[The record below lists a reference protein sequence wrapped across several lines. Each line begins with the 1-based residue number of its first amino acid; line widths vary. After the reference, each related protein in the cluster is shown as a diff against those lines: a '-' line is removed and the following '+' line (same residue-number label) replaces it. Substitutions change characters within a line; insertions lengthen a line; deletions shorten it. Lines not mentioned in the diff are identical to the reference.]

1 MEYKKIIL
9 PEKIP
14 FKYPKET
21 NERISKLNPEEK
33 SLILSNQSYIEKNSF
48 KWKIDKE
55 FKFALPK
62 SIFSSQKEKQI
73 IDIPKNFQQK
83 SKDTNYASNISVG
96 KSFNKEILEQIW
108 YEGKFQIESNQVGLP
123 YTWKLSNFTV
133 KGFNNIVLRYFK
145 DMALSFK
152 FFYTIKNRFNIKNYF
167 YKFPNSFISCFYHLY
182 ITIRLIINS
191 LVGIPLFSD
200 NTYELSHKIKK
211 EDLKRFIKSKPELNF
226 KVFLY
231 ENLKK
236 LFELDTLFKNEWE
249 NKILPMKLK
258 EYKSQ
263 KLHKNQIMININ
275 KDEKI
280 FFYKYLSESNKYKEL
295 KKDFPNLDQFLL
307 AQQII
312 NNEKFSLDEEYN
324 KNYDKYITEL
334 NKNTIR
340 VLCSDWK
347 KEKIDKYEEAQKKE
361 KDNKLNKIIINKL
374 EDKKEPY
381 VVYNYNYK
389 SEKDFLNKLNKRQK
403 EEKKPLLS
411 FRAKRLLKRPYE
423 IVTSKDYKNK
433 TYYSLN
439 KVRFYYVSSDFYFWR
454 IWLLLIKIY
463 TTFWNYNY
471 RVFYQM
477 INSMFGIKALF
488 KYELYTDLSIN
499 SNTGIVSESRRTFT
513 FPRSI
518 KNLITWVFDSRDK
531 FEKAP
536 DTGILSKNSSRIF
549 NLFLNY
555 IIRLTIFGILLIIL
569 YPLLIF
575 TNIIICLGLILISP
589 LVAPSW
595 VLLDYIFSIAIFNR
609 YDTIR
614 LFNIISI
621 LLFEFL
627 NSTIFQFLFCCVCL
641 ILQPILSLFFLFYSQ
656 IHFILR
662 YIYDFFFYFILKY
675 LGKVPLTDSCIA
687 WRISG
692 PHLFRERFYD
702 INNKDL
708 INLVIA
714 EVEKMVLN
722 NHVKIIKEKLNEPKN
737 IFNKVQSVY
746 NIIKLNIALNDDI
759 LRSINYYEDLLHKQI
774 KKEDKYPSLSHH
786 IKIKFSEERLDIVK
800 NLVESYLRN
809 YSAKNDL
816 SFELKQYEE
825 KQYEQLTEKIL
836 KNIFGND
843 ILQTLD
849 DVDKIVHLESIF
861 ETNLDEISQRIFENP
876 KFDDRLYVNK
886 KEKKET
892 IIKFPEIAYFK
903 NVFYQNGILN
913 INLNILSE
921 KEIKELIQ

>member
-1 MEYKKIIL
+1 MELKIPF

-21 NERISKLNPEEK
+21 NEQISKLNPEEK
-33 SLILSNQSYIEKNSF
+33 SLISLNKSYIEKNSF
-48 KWKIDKE
+48 KWKIDKD
-55 FKFALPK
+55 FKFVLPK

-73 IDIPKNFQQK
+73 IDIPTNFQQK
-83 SKDTNYASNISVG
+83 SNNTNYASNISVG
-96 KSFNKEILEQIW
+96 KSFNKELLKQIW
-108 YEGKFQIESNQVGLP
+108 YDGKFIIESNQEGLP

-133 KGFNNIVLRYFK
+133 KGLNNIVLRYFK

-152 FFYTIKNRFNIKNYF
+152 LFYSIKNRFKIKNYF
-167 YKFPNSFISCFYHLY
+167 YSFPNSFFSCFYHLY
-182 ITIRLIINS
+182 MTIRLLINS
-191 LVGIPLFSD
+191 LVGIPLFRD
-200 NTYELSHKIKK
+200 NTFELTHKIKI
-211 EDLKRFIKSKPELNF
+211 EDLKRFIQSKPELNF
-226 KVFLY
+226 KLFLN

-236 LFELDTLFKNEWE
+236 IFELDTQFKNEWE

-263 KLHKNQIMININ
+263 KLHKNQILMNID
-275 KDEKI
+275 KDEKNYFI
-280 FFYKYLSESNKYKEL
+280 DYLSKSDKFKNL
-295 KKDFPNLDQFLL
+295 QKDFPYLEEFLQS
-307 AQQII
+307 QQII
-312 NNEKFSLDEEYN
+312 NNEKFSIEEEYS
-324 KNYDKYITEL
+324 KKYDKYINDL
-334 NKNTIR
+334 NKNSIK

-347 KEKIDKYEEAQKKE
+347 NDKIEQYEEDQKKE
-361 KDNKLNKIIINKL
+361 KEIKLNKIITQKI

-381 VVYNYNYK
+381 LVYNYNYK
-389 SEKDFLNKLNKRQK
+389 SEKELPNKLKIRQK
-403 EEKKPLLS
+403 KEKQPLLS
-411 FRAKRLLKRPYE
+411 FRAKRLLRKPYQ
-423 IVTSKDYKNK
+423 IVTSKDYKNR
-433 TYYSLN
+433 TYYSFN
-439 KVRFYYVSSDFYFWR
+439 KVKFYYVTSDFYFWR
-454 IWLLLIKIY
+454 IWLFLIKIF

-471 RVFYQM
+471 RLFYQI
-477 INSMFGIKALF
+477 INSMLGIKALF
-488 KYELYTDLSIN
+488 KYELYTDLFIDPS
-499 SNTGIVSESRRTFT
+499 TGIVSESRRTYT
-513 FPRSI
+513 FPRSVS
-518 KNLITWVFDSRDK
+518 NLITWVFDSRDK
-531 FEKAP
+531 FEKSP

-549 NLFLNY
+549 NLILNY
-555 IIRLTIFGILLIIL
+555 IIRLTIFGLLLIIL
-569 YPLLIF
+569 YPFLIII
-575 TNIIICLGLILISP
+575 NIIICLGLIIISP

-595 VLLDYIFSIAIFNR
+595 VLLDYIFSILIYNR
-609 YDTIR
+609 YDVIQV
-614 LFNIISI
+614 FNIIRI

-627 NSTIFQFLFCCVCL
+627 YSTIYQFVFCCICL
-641 ILQPILSLFFLFYSQ
+641 IFQPILSIFFLFYSQ

-675 LGKVPLTDSCIA
+675 LGKIPLTDSCIA

-702 INNKDL
+702 ISNKDL

-737 IFNKVQSVY
+737 IFYKVQNVY
-746 NIIKLNIALNDDI
+746 NVIGLNISLNNDI
-759 LRSINYYEDLLHKQI
+759 LGSIYFYENLLNKQLEM
-774 KKEDKYPSLSHH
+774 EDKFPTLSYF

-809 YSAKNDL
+809 YTAKNDL
-816 SFELKQYEE
+816 SFELNQYEE

-861 ETNLDEISQRIFENP
+861 ETHLDEISQRIFENP

-886 KEKKET
+886 KEKKEL
-892 IIKFPEIAYFK
+892 IIKFPETAYFK
-903 NVFYQNGILN
+903 NVFYQKGMLN
-913 INLNILSE
+913 INLNILSQ